1 MQCLVSFK
9 YLALKSIDRE
19 TVPFFKTIFTIYI
32 QRAFHIWNV
41 AGTKCNVSYQ
51 ELNTINNVTYKFTRL
66 LR

>member
-19 TVPFFKTIFTIYI
+19 TVPFFETIFTIYI

-51 ELNTINNVTYKFTRL
+51 ELNTII
-66 LR
+66 